1 MLHDVVIVLVMI
13 IPMLMFSVF
22 PGIKV
27 GNYLEKKYNLQEK
40 QKRTVIV
47 VTTLLFSLTLSLFL
61 HYF

>member
-1 MLHDVVIVLVMI
+1 MLQDVVIVLVMI

-27 GNYLEKKYNLQEK
+27 GDYLEKKYSLQEK
-40 QKRTVIV
+40 QKRTVVV